1 MRLDRHH
8 LEVTK
13 VTLHEHMSTP
23 RISDTLI
30 AMLRDMDPRRSLVAR
45 IIWLMIAL
53 AASFAIAA
61 SIWAG
66 RVAREIVLQQHV
78 RRLALET
85 DQLASDLGQAVGARL
100 DALRATGNP
109 ASAAGVFERLTET
122 YPDLGWV
129 AVADAEGTVLA
140 TDASLAVGGS
150 VRGEPWFSGG
160 LNGPWIGV
168 IRGTPRAGRTP
179 LLGDL
184 SAPVMDGSGR
194 VVAVIAAHLNWHWAP
209 NDVQR
214 LNDTLNPR
222 GSAQTLVLDGTG
234 KVLVGP
240 DALLGK
246 RWEGVALK
254 EPPPIEP
261 DSIEPDSIAGPAG
274 PGPAESGPAAAARSK
289 SSATPLF
296 ERLPDGAMVV
306 VARAPMSVGARYP
319 TLGWQVQLSESREHV
334 YQRANALAI
343 RILWISVCLGTATA
357 LIGALGARRLTDRL
371 RRLTRSAAA
380 VGRNE
385 MARIEVPKG
394 RDEVAQLA
402 AAFAEILDALR
413 QERTEL
419 LTLSGELERRVAV
432 RTREVER
439 LAEESRYAAVVRERL
454 KIARDLHDTLAHS
467 MMAML
472 SEVRLL
478 RKLQVHDPDSLRE
491 ELARAEEVAHEG
503 LNEARTAITQMR
515 VNAVRD
521 TGLGAALRT
530 AFDRFI
536 DRTALS
542 GEFTADPDAAGFGDE
557 RAETLFR
564 MAEEAMRNIERH
576 AMASHAS
583 LALRT
588 LDGTQLQLR
597 IEDDGIGFDPAA
609 PHQGHYGIIG
619 LHEQAQLIGAH
630 LLIDSAPSRGTT
642 LTVTLRMTPEEL

>member
-1 MRLDRHH
+1 MKASH
-8 LEVTK
+8 L
-13 VTLHEHMSTP
+13 SN
-23 RISDTLI
+23 SLI
-30 AMLRDMDPRRSLVAR
+30 ALLRDMDPRRSLVSR

-85 DQLASDLGQAVGARL
+85 DQLGSDLGQAVSARL
-100 DALRATGNP
+100 DALRAAGDP
-109 ASAAGVFERLTET
+109 ALASDVFERVAAA
-122 YPDLGWV
+122 YPDLGWI
-129 AVADAEGTVLA
+129 AVADTDGTVLA
-140 TDASLAVGGS
+140 TVANLAVGS
-150 VRGEPWFSGG
+150 NVRDKPWFSRG

-168 IRGTPRAGRTP
+168 IEEAPRAGRTP

-184 SAPVMDGSGR
+184 SAPITDASGR
-194 VVAVIAAHLNWHWAP
+194 VVAVIAAHLNWHWAAE
-209 NDVQR
+209 DVER

-222 GSAQTLVLDGTG
+222 GSAQTLVLDSAAN
-234 KVLVGP
+234 VVVGP

-246 RWEGVALK
+246 RWEGVALE

-261 DSIEPDSIAGPAG
+261 SSIGP
-274 PGPAESGPAAAARSK
+274 SGAPR
-289 SSATPLF
+289 F
-296 ERLPDGAMVV
+296 ERLPGGATVL
-306 VARAPMSVGARYP
+306 VARAPMSTAARHAA
-319 TLGWQVQLSESREHV
+319 LGWQVQLSEPREHV

-343 RILWISVCLGTATA
+343 RILWISICLGTVTA
-357 LIGALGARRLTDRL
+357 LIGALGARHLTNRL

-419 LTLSGELERRVAV
+419 LTLSSELERRVAV

-542 GEFTADPDAAGFGDE
+542 GEFTADPEAAGFGDE

-583 LALRT
+583 LALKT
-588 LDGTQLQLR
+588 IDGTHLQLS
-597 IEDDGIGFDPAA
+597 IEDDGIGFDPAT

-619 LHEQAQLIGAH
+619 LHEHAQLIGAH
-630 LLIDSAPSRGTT
+630 LLIDSGPSRGTT
-642 LTVTLRMTPEEL
+642 LTVTLRMPPEEL

>member
-1 MRLDRHH
+1 
-8 LEVTK
+8 
-13 VTLHEHMSTP
+13 MSTL
-23 RISDTLI
+23 RLSNSLI
-30 AMLRDMDPRRSLVAR
+30 ALLRDMDPRRSLVAR

-85 DQLASDLGQAVGARL
+85 DQLASDLGQAVSARL
-100 DALRATGNP
+100 DALRAAGNP
-109 ASAAGVFERLTET
+109 ASAAGVFERLAGA
-122 YPDLGWV
+122 YPDLGWI
-129 AVADAEGTVLA
+129 AVTDADGTVLA
-140 TDASLAVGGS
+140 AKESSLVGSKVTDQ
-150 VRGEPWFSGG
+150 PWFSSG
-160 LNGPWIGV
+160 LEGPWIGV
-168 IRGTPRAGRTP
+168 IQGMPRTGGTTP

-184 SAPVMDGSGR
+184 SAPITDASGQ
-194 VVAVIAAHLNWHWAP
+194 VLGVIAAHLNWHWAP

-214 LNDTLNPR
+214 LNDALNPR
-222 GSAQTLVLDGTG
+222 GSAQTLVLDGTA

-261 DSIEPDSIAGPAG
+261 DSIEPDSAD
-274 PGPAESGPAAAARSK
+274 PGPTESGPVESGPAAEAPSK
-289 SSATPLF
+289 PSATPLF

-306 VARAPMSVGARYP
+306 VARAPMSVGSQHP
-319 TLGWQVQLSESREHV
+319 MLGWQVQLSESREHV

-343 RILWISVCLGTATA
+343 RIVWISICLGTITA
-357 LIGALGARRLTDRL
+357 LIGALGARHLTNRL

-385 MARIEVPKG
+385 MAQIEVPKG

-402 AAFAEILDALR
+402 AAFAKILDDLR

-419 LTLSGELERRVAV
+419 LTLSSELERRVAV

-478 RKLQVHDPDSLRE
+478 RKLQVHDPDSLSE

-536 DRTALS
+536 DRTALR
-542 GEFTADPDAAGFGDE
+542 GEFLSDPEAGRFGDE

-576 AMASHAS
+576 AMATHTS
-583 LALRT
+583 LALKT
-588 LDGTQLQLR
+588 VDGTQLQLR

-609 PHQGHYGIIG
+609 PRQGHYGIVG

-630 LLIDSAPSRGTT
+630 LHIDSAPGRGTT
-642 LTVTLRMTPEEL
+642 LTITLRMSPEEL

>member
-13 VTLHEHMSTP
+13 VTLHEPMSTP
-23 RISDTLI
+23 RLSDTLI

-100 DALRATGNP
+100 DALRAAGNP
-109 ASAAGVFERLTET
+109 AGAAGVFERLTGA

-140 TDASLAVGGS
+140 ADASLAVGSS

-184 SAPVMDGSGR
+184 SAPVTDASGR

-246 RWEGVALK
+246 RWEGIALE

-261 DSIEPDSIAGPAG
+261 DSIESDSIAGPAD
-274 PGPAESGPAAAARSK
+274 PGPTESGPAADAPSK
-289 SSATPLF
+289 PSATPLF

-306 VARAPMSVGARYP
+306 VARAPMSVGARHP

-343 RILWISVCLGTATA
+343 RILWISICLGTATA
-357 LIGALGARRLTDRL
+357 LIGALGARHLTNRL

-419 LTLSGELERRVAV
+419 LTLSSELERRVAV

-530 AFDRFI
+530 TFDRFI

-576 AMASHAS
+576 AMAAHAS
-583 LALRT
+583 LT
-588 LDGTQLQLR
+588 LKTIDGTHLQLS
-597 IEDDGIGFDPAA
+597 IEDDGIGFDPAT
-609 PHQGHYGIIG
+609 PHQGHYGLIG

-630 LLIDSAPSRGTT
+630 LLIDSAPGRGTT
-642 LTVTLRMTPEEL
+642 LIVTLRMPPEEL

>member
-1 MRLDRHH
+1 
-8 LEVTK
+8 
-13 VTLHEHMSTP
+13 
-23 RISDTLI
+23 
-30 AMLRDMDPRRSLVAR
+30 
-45 IIWLMIAL
+45 
-53 AASFAIAA
+53 
-61 SIWAG
+61 
-66 RVAREIVLQQHV
+66 
-78 RRLALET
+78 
-85 DQLASDLGQAVGARL
+85 LGQAVSARL
-100 DALRATGNP
+100 DALRAAGNP
-109 ASAAGVFERLTET
+109 ASAAGVFERLAGA

-129 AVADAEGTVLA
+129 AVADADGTVLA
-140 TDASLAVGGS
+140 ADASLAVGSS
-150 VRGEPWFSGG
+150 VRDEPWFSGG

-168 IRGTPRAGRTP
+168 IRGTPRADRTP

-184 SAPVMDGSGR
+184 SAPVTDASGR
-194 VVAVIAAHLNWHWAP
+194 VVAVIAAHLNWQWAP

-214 LNDTLNPR
+214 LNNTLNPR
-222 GSAQTLVLDGTG
+222 GSAQTLVLDGNA

-246 RWEGVALK
+246 RWEGVALE

-261 DSIEPDSIAGPAG
+261 DSIE
-274 PGPAESGPAAAARSK
+274 SGPAAEAPSK
-289 SSATPLF
+289 PSATPLF
-296 ERLPDGAMVV
+296 ERLPDGAVVV
-306 VARAPMSVGARYP
+306 VARAPMSVGARHP
-319 TLGWQVQLSESREHV
+319 TLGWQVQLSETREDV

-343 RILWISVCLGTATA
+343 RILWISICLGTATA
-357 LIGALGARRLTDRL
+357 LIGALGARHLTNRL

-385 MARIEVPKG
+385 MARIEVPQG

-583 LALRT
+583 LALKT
-588 LDGTQLQLR
+588 VDGTQLQLR

-630 LLIDSAPSRGTT
+630 LLIDSAPGRGTT
-642 LTVTLRMTPEEL
+642 LIVTLRMTPEEL

>member
-13 VTLHEHMSTP
+13 VTLNELMSTP
-23 RISDTLI
+23 RLSDTLI
-30 AMLRDMDPRRSLVAR
+30 AVLRDMDPRRSLVAR

-85 DQLASDLGQAVGARL
+85 DQLASDLGQAVSARL
-100 DALRATGNP
+100 DALRAAGNP
-109 ASAAGVFERLTET
+109 ASAAGVFERLAGA

-140 TDASLAVGGS
+140 ADASLAVGSS
-150 VRGEPWFSGG
+150 VRDEPWFSGG

-184 SAPVMDGSGR
+184 SAPITDASGR

-222 GSAQTLVLDGTG
+222 GSAQTLVLDGAA

-246 RWEGVALK
+246 RWEGVALE

-261 DSIEPDSIAGPAG
+261 DSIEPDPAE
-274 PGPAESGPAAAARSK
+274 PGPIESGPAAEAPSK
-289 SSATPLF
+289 PSATPLF

-306 VARAPMSVGARYP
+306 VARAPMSVGARHP
-319 TLGWQVQLSESREHV
+319 TLGWQVQLSETREHV

-343 RILWISVCLGTATA
+343 RILWISICLGTATA
-357 LIGALGARRLTDRL
+357 LIGALGARHLTNRL

-419 LTLSGELERRVAV
+419 LTLSSELERRVAV

-583 LALRT
+583 LALKT
-588 LDGTQLQLR
+588 VDGTQLQLR
-597 IEDDGIGFDPAA
+597 IEDDGVGFDPAA

-619 LHEQAQLIGAH
+619 LHEHAQLIGAH

>member
-1 MRLDRHH
+1 MNTPH
-8 LEVTK
+8 L
-13 VTLHEHMSTP
+13 SN
-23 RISDTLI
+23 SLI
-30 AMLRDMDPRRSLVAR
+30 AVLRDMDPRRSLVAR

-66 RVAREIVLQQHV
+66 RIAREIVLQQHV

-85 DQLASDLGQAVGARL
+85 DQLASDLGQAVSARL
-100 DALRATGNP
+100 DALRAAGNP
-109 ASAAGVFERLTET
+109 ASAVGVFERLAGA

-129 AVADAEGTVLA
+129 AVADADGTVLA
-140 TDASLAVGGS
+140 ADASLAVGSS
-150 VRGEPWFSGG
+150 VRDEPWFSGG

-168 IRGTPRAGRTP
+168 IRGTPRADRTP

-184 SAPVMDGSGR
+184 SAPVTDASGR
-194 VVAVIAAHLNWHWAP
+194 VVAVIAAHLNWQWAP

-214 LNDTLNPR
+214 LNNTLNPR
-222 GSAQTLVLDGTG
+222 GSAQTLVLDGNA

-246 RWEGVALK
+246 RWEGVALE

-261 DSIEPDSIAGPAG
+261 DSIE
-274 PGPAESGPAAAARSK
+274 SGPAAEAPSK
-289 SSATPLF
+289 PSATPLF
-296 ERLPDGAMVV
+296 ERLPDGAVVV
-306 VARAPMSVGARYP
+306 VARAPMSVGARHP
-319 TLGWQVQLSESREHV
+319 TLGWQVQLSETREDV

-343 RILWISVCLGTATA
+343 RILWISICLGTATA
-357 LIGALGARRLTDRL
+357 LIGALGARHLTNRL

-385 MARIEVPKG
+385 MARIEVPQG

-583 LALRT
+583 LALKT
-588 LDGTQLQLR
+588 VDGTQLQLR

-630 LLIDSAPSRGTT
+630 LLIDSAPGRGTT
-642 LTVTLRMTPEEL
+642 LIVTLRMTPEEL

>member
-13 VTLHEHMSTP
+13 VTLNELMSTP
-23 RISDTLI
+23 RLSDTLI

-85 DQLASDLGQAVGARL
+85 DQLASDLGQAVSARL
-100 DALRATGNP
+100 DALRAAGNP
-109 ASAAGVFERLTET
+109 ASTAGVFERLAGA

-140 TDASLAVGGS
+140 TDASLAVGSS
-150 VRGEPWFSGG
+150 VRDEPWFSGG

-184 SAPVMDGSGR
+184 SAPVTDASGR
-194 VVAVIAAHLNWHWAP
+194 VVAVVAAHLNWHWAP

-222 GSAQTLVLDGTG
+222 GSAQTLVLDRTA

-246 RWEGVALK
+246 RWEGVALD

-261 DSIEPDSIAGPAG
+261 DSIEPDPAE
-274 PGPAESGPAAAARSK
+274 PGPIESGPAAEAPSK
-289 SSATPLF
+289 PSATPLF

-306 VARAPMSVGARYP
+306 VARAPMSVGARQP
-319 TLGWQVQLSESREHV
+319 TLGWQVQLSETREHV

-343 RILWISVCLGTATA
+343 RILWISICLGTATA
-357 LIGALGARRLTDRL
+357 LIGALGARHLTNRL

-385 MARIEVPKG
+385 MARIEVPNG

-530 AFDRFI
+530 AFNRFI
-536 DRTALS
+536 DRTALR

-583 LALRT
+583 LT
-588 LDGTQLQLR
+588 LKTIDGTHLQLS
-597 IEDDGIGFDPAA
+597 IEDDGIGFDPAT

>member
-1 MRLDRHH
+1 MRLNRHH

-13 VTLHEHMSTP
+13 VTLDQLMKASRP
-23 RISDTLI
+23 SNSLI
-30 AMLRDMDPRRSLVAR
+30 ALLRNMDPRRSLVSR

-85 DQLASDLGQAVGARL
+85 DQLGSDLGQAVSARL
-100 DALRATGNP
+100 DALH
-109 ASAAGVFERLTET
+109 AAGDPARASDVFERVAGA
-122 YPDLGWV
+122 YPDLGWI
-129 AVADAEGTVLA
+129 AVADTDGTVLA
-140 TDASLAVGGS
+140 AAANLAVGS
-150 VRGEPWFSGG
+150 NVRDKPWFSRG

-168 IRGTPRAGRTP
+168 IEEAPRAGRTP

-184 SAPVMDGSGR
+184 SAPVTDASGR
-194 VVAVIAAHLNWHWAP
+194 VVAVIAAHLNWHWAAE
-209 NDVQR
+209 DVER

-222 GSAQTLVLDGTG
+222 GSAQTLVLDSAAN
-234 KVLVGP
+234 VLVGP

-246 RWEGVALK
+246 RWEGVALE

-261 DSIEPDSIAGPAG
+261 GSIG
-274 PGPAESGPAAAARSK
+274 PGPGKSGPAAEAQSVEP
-289 SSATPLF
+289 SGTPRF
-296 ERLPDGAMVV
+296 ERLPGGATVL
-306 VARAPMSVGARYP
+306 VARAPMSMAARHAA
-319 TLGWQVQLSESREHV
+319 LGWQVQLSEPREHV
-334 YQRANALAI
+334 YQRANALAV
-343 RILWISVCLGTATA
+343 RILWISICLGTATA
-357 LIGALGARRLTDRL
+357 LIGALAARHLTNRL

-419 LTLSGELERRVAV
+419 LTLSSELERRVAV

-472 SEVRLL
+472 SEIRLL

-542 GEFTADPDAAGFGDE
+542 GEFTADPEAAGFGDE

-576 AMASHAS
+576 AMASRAS
-583 LALRT
+583 VKLKT
-588 LDGTQLQLR
+588 VDGMQLQLHV
-597 IEDDGIGFDPAA
+597 EDDGIGFDPAA

-630 LLIDSAPSRGTT
+630 LLIDSAPGRGTT
-642 LTVTLRMTPEEL
+642 LIVTLRMTPEEL

>member
-1 MRLDRHH
+1 
-8 LEVTK
+8 
-13 VTLHEHMSTP
+13 MSTP
-23 RISDTLI
+23 RLSNSLV
-30 AMLRDMDPRRSLVAR
+30 AVLRDMDPRRSLVAR

-85 DQLASDLGQAVGARL
+85 GQLASDLGQAVSARL
-100 DALRATGNP
+100 DALRAAGDP
-109 ASAAGVFERLTET
+109 VRAADVFERMASA
-122 YPDLGWV
+122 YPDLGWI
-129 AVADAEGTVLA
+129 AVADADGTVLA
-140 TDASLAVGGS
+140 TDTSLAVGSS
-150 VRGEPWFSGG
+150 VRGQPWFSRG
-160 LNGPWIGV
+160 LHGPWIGV
-168 IRGTPRAGRTP
+168 IEQTPRTRRTP

-184 SAPVMDGSGR
+184 SAPVTDASGR
-194 VVAVIAAHLNWHWAP
+194 VVAVIAAHLNWHWAAE
-209 NDVQR
+209 DVER
-214 LNDTLNPR
+214 LQDTLNP
-222 GSAQTLVLDGTG
+222 SDPAQILVLDGAAN
-234 KVLVGP
+234 VLVGP
-240 DALLGK
+240 DSLLGK
-246 RWEGVALK
+246 RWEGIALD
-254 EPPPIEP
+254 EPPPIVSE
-261 DSIEPDSIAGPAG
+261 
-274 PGPAESGPAAAARSK
+274 PAAEAPAAEAPSVEP
-289 SSATPLF
+289 SSIPQF
-296 ERLPDGAMVV
+296 ERLPGGATVLI
-306 VARAPMSVGARYP
+306 ARAPMSISARHAA
-319 TLGWQVQLSESREHV
+319 LGWRVQLSEAREHV

-343 RILWISVCLGTATA
+343 RIVWISICLGTITA

-385 MARIEVPKG
+385 MAQIEVPKG

-402 AAFAEILDALR
+402 AAFAKILDALR

-419 LTLSGELERRVAV
+419 LTLSSELERRVAV

-478 RKLQVHDPDSLRE
+478 RKLQVHDPDSLSE

-536 DRTALS
+536 DRTALR
-542 GEFTADPDAAGFGDE
+542 GEFISDPEAGRFGDE

-564 MAEEAMRNIERH
+564 MAEEIMRNIERH

-583 LALRT
+583 LALKT
-588 LDGTQLQLR
+588 VDGIQLQLR

-609 PHQGHYGIIG
+609 PRQGHYGIVG

-630 LLIDSAPSRGTT
+630 LRIDSAPGRGTT
-642 LTVTLRMTPEEL
+642 LTITLRMTPEEL